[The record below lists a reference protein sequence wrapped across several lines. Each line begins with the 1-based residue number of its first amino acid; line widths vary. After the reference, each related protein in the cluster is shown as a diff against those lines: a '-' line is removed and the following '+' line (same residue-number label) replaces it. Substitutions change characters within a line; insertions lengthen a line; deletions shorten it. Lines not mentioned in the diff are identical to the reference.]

1 MKKWKNKSKK
11 QKVGSLAAASAVL
24 LVVAGTFAFTSYT
37 EWVRNHMQSAG
48 YEKGAVNIVEVF
60 PPGQELDANATIQK
74 KVDVQNAS
82 GNDVIVRV
90 SFEEMLSKL
99 TSGETTAGNAAYTP
113 SKTAFPVIV
122 NPDSHASGWTEVTG
136 PVTILDGNGTSTAK
150 PANLKLFVNG
160 NSTMLV
166 NQTSGLKYYADKPAD
181 SNVELPKAFQT
192 SGPEYTIPTINGTKW
207 ADATGATVEQ
217 KVTAKATLKD
227 GAGAT
232 GTYELSDVKYFT
244 YASTYTDTAN
254 DWKNPVVNLNSTNYP
269 GFTGTVGTMTPAA
282 GSAKVSS
289 VNSDIT
295 FDMPN
300 VVTTIP
306 SSGQGKWFYS
316 DGYFYYD
323 KVLADGTKTESSVL
337 ENINIGAADTTWKL
351 SSYDLWVG
359 LDSIPASKAA
369 LDIAFDG
376 SQIGSGSSGWRNM
389 SSQAKAYFTALPGM
403 AE

>member
-11 QKVGSLAAASAVL
+11 KKIGMLTAASAVL

-48 YEKGAVNIVEVF
+48 YEKGSVNVVEVF
-60 PPGQELDANATIQK
+60 PPGQELDGNAKIKK

-82 GNDVIVRV
+82 GNNVIVRI

-99 TSGETTAGNAAYTP
+99 TSGETTAQNTAYTP
-113 SKTAFPVIV
+113 SKSTFPVIV
-122 NPDSHASGWTEVTG
+122 NPESHKTAGWAEVTG
-136 PVTILDGNGTSTAK
+136 PVTIITEGTSTAK
-150 PANLKLFVNG
+150 PANLKLYVNG
-160 NSTMLV
+160 TSTMLV
-166 NQTSGLKYYADKPAD
+166 SETSGLKYIAGKPTE

-192 SGPEYTIPTINGTKW
+192 SGPEYTIPTVSGKW
-207 ADATGATVEQ
+207 SDSTGATVEQ
-217 KVTAKATLKD
+217 KVTGKATLKD
-227 GAGAT
+227 GTGAT
-232 GTYELSDVKYFT
+232 GTYEISDVNYYT

-254 DWKNPVVNLNSTNYP
+254 DWKSPNVNLITANYP
-269 GFTGTVGTMTPAA
+269 GFTGTVGTTTPADTA
-282 GSAKVSS
+282 AKKSS
-289 VNSDIT
+289 VSTDIT

-306 SSGQGKWFYS
+306 SAAQGKWFYN

-323 KVLADGTKTESSVL
+323 KVLANGAKTESSVL
-337 ENINIGAADTTWKL
+337 ENINIGDTDTTWKL

-369 LDIAFDG
+369 LDVAFDG
-376 SQIGSGSSGWRNM
+376 SQVGTGSSGWSNM
-389 SSQAKAYFTALPGM
+389 SAQAKAYFTALSGM
-403 AE
+403 VD

>member
-99 TSGETTAGNAAYTP
+99 TSGETTAGNTAYTA
-113 SKTAFPVIV
+113 SKSSFPVIV
-122 NPDSHASGWTEVTG
+122 NPTSHGAGWTEVTG
-136 PVTILDGNGTSTAK
+136 SITMADGTAK
-150 PANLKLFVNG
+150 PASLKLFVNG

-166 NQTSGLKYYADKPAD
+166 NQASGLKYYADDINA
-181 SNVELPKAFQT
+181 SNVVLPKAFQT

-217 KVTAKATLKD
+217 KVTAKATLKA

-232 GTYELSDVKYFT
+232 GSYELSDVKYFT

-254 DWKNPVVNLNSTNYP
+254 DWKNPVVNLNNANYP

-300 VVTTIP
+300 VVTTVP

-323 KVLADGTKTESSVL
+323 KVLADGAKTESSVL
-337 ENINIGAADTTWKL
+337 ENIKIGAADATWKL

-376 SQIGSGSSGWRNM
+376 SQIGSGSSGWSNM
-389 SSQAKAYFTALPGM
+389 SSQAKAYFTALSGM